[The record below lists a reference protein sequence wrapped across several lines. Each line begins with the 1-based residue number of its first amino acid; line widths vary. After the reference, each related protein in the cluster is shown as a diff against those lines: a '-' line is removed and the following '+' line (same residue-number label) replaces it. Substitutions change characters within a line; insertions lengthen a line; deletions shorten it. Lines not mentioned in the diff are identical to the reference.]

1 MTMATPMA
9 TRTVPIQDNLLKI
22 ISPDR
27 LISAEKAAA
36 EKRKAEIDQQ
46 TEPIQGLANHVRLR
60 WNAAYQARDQAGTE
74 KGSINT
80 RLLKCL
86 RQRQGQY
93 EPDDLAE
100 IEKFG
105 GSKIFM
111 MLTNIKCRAAE
122 SWLKDIELPP
132 GEEPFSIE
140 PTPIPELPQKQEDA
154 IAEIVTTEAVV
165 QAEGLVANLPSEEQ
179 ISDRIIELR
188 EAAQKDNFERARKAV
203 RYQERKIK
211 DEMQEG
217 GFYDELGKIINDLVT
232 FPACFLKGPII
243 RKEKVLSWV
252 EDAKGRPMAKITP
265 KFIRKYERVSPLN
278 AYPDPGAKNIQDG
291 YFCELHHLRK
301 DDLMAMIGVPG
312 FSESAI
318 RAVLDE
324 FGTVGLQE
332 WTTTAKDEADAY
344 NRPAE
349 TFNDPDPTIDAV
361 EYWGS
366 VQGSLLREWG
376 MKPKQVPDP
385 VAPYQVVV
393 WLVGRWVICCRI
405 NPHPLGKRPYF
416 SASYE
421 GVNDS
426 IWGESPPELMADI
439 QSICNAVARHLI
451 NNLAI
456 ASGPQVELNIDR
468 VEPGTDIEELYP
480 WKIWPTKSDPM
491 GGSGPAM
498 QFYQPN
504 ALTEKLKGVYE
515 YFFRQAGEQTGIPD
529 YIQGEGGQMSGA
541 GSTASGLSMLMNA
554 AGKVLKGVVK
564 RFDDGI
570 IKLATREHWMH
581 IMLYDKDEFKCGDIK
596 IVARASEH
604 LIVQEALQ
612 VRTNE
617 FVNEV
622 AGNPLL
628 ANIVREKGLATLLRE
643 QARHLKLPINEIVP
657 SKEDMEAREQA
668 LLNAPVLPVEVPP
681 QGGGAPPPA
690 EPGKQPPPGPGP
702 NAPPANLTPAGGKHG
717 EALRPAAEQRA
728 EGGPVGDKKP
738 YLVGEEGPEL
748 MIPKTDG
755 EIISHDDLLNAI
767 EDLVKRARGG
777 PVEAGGEDLRG
788 KIQQEE
794 NEDVAEEV
802 RRRNWRTA
810 QKINLERTP
819 EERAYME
826 REGIPEHGI
835 GPEGEPEDHEHP
847 AWMESANKAA
857 MEKLEKIAGPRGPF
871 KPAEPRADGGS
882 VEEGGEP
889 VESDTMKE
897 AKKENPE
904 AFAERPVTEPT
915 LREIVAKAVKKAVNY
930 GKGIANTI
938 HEAAKIEPKHSAI
951 ASDLGSQMAYYRDV
965 NKAKTEDELA
975 AAHGRRWK
983 GEVNEETQAA
993 QRQKDIDE
1001 AAERAKRP
1009 RTS

>member
-1 MTMATPMA
+1 MAVIPMTAPRSMTMATPME
-9 TRTVPIQDNLLKI
+9 TRTIPIQDNLLKI

-27 LISAEKAAA
+27 LITAEKAAA
-36 EKRKAEIDQQ
+36 EKRKAEKDQQ

-93 EPDDLAE
+93 EPDDLSE

-132 GEEPFSIE
+132 GEEPFTIE
-140 PTPIPELPQKQEDA
+140 PTPIPELPQKQEDT

-179 ISDRIIELR
+179 ISDRIVELR
-188 EAAQKDNFERARKAV
+188 DAAQKDNFERARKAV

-243 RKEKVLSWV
+243 RKEKVLSWG
-252 EDAKGRPMAKITP
+252 EDNKGRPIAKITP

-278 AYPDPGAKNIQDG
+278 GYPSPGAKNIQDG

-312 FSESAI
+312 FSEAAI

-324 FGTVGLQE
+324 FGTVGLRE
-332 WTTTAKDEADAY
+332 WTTTARDEADAY

-349 TFNDPDPTIDAV
+349 QDDPDPTIDAV

-385 VAPYQVVV
+385 SAPYQVVV
-393 WLVGRWVICCRI
+393 WLVGRWVICSRI
-405 NPHPLGKRPYF
+405 NPHPLGRRPYF

-456 ASGPQVELNIDR
+456 ASGPQVEINIDR
-468 VEPGTDIEELYP
+468 VEPGTDIESLYP

-491 GGSGPAM
+491 GSSGNAM

-504 ALTEKLKGVYE
+504 ALTEMLKGVYE

-617 FVNEV
+617 FVAEV

-628 ANIVREKGLATLLRE
+628 AAIVRDKGLATLLRE

-668 LLNAPVLPVEVPP
+668 LLNAPVLPPEVPP
-681 QGGGAPPPA
+681 QDGGAPPS
-690 EPGKQPPPGPGP
+690 EPTKQPPPGPGP
-702 NAPPANLTPAGGKHG
+702 NRPPANLTPAGGKHG

-728 EGGPVGDKKP
+728 LGGPVGDKKP

-777 PVEAGGEDLRG
+777 PVQAGGEEVEEDWKEKARRNG
-788 KIQQEE
+788 VSEVMIRQQELDHE
-794 NEDVAEEV
+794 NQVNRIPME
-802 RRRNWRTA
+802 RSP
-810 QKINLERTP
+810 QMLE
-819 EERAYME
+819 YME
-826 REGIPEHGI
+826 RQGITET
-835 GPEGEPEDHEHP
+835 EY
-847 AWMESANKAA
+847 
-857 MEKLEKIAGPRGPF
+857 
-871 KPAEPRADGGS
+871 
-882 VEEGGEP
+882 EE
-889 VESDTMKE
+889 
-897 AKKENPE
+897 
-904 AFAERPVTEPT
+904 
-915 LREIVAKAVKKAVNY
+915 
-930 GKGIANTI
+930 
-938 HEAAKIEPKHSAI
+938 
-951 ASDLGSQMAYYRDV
+951 
-965 NKAKTEDELA
+965 
-975 AAHGRRWK
+975 
-983 GEVNEETQAA
+983 
-993 QRQKDIDE
+993 
-1001 AAERAKRP
+1001 
-1009 RTS
+1009 